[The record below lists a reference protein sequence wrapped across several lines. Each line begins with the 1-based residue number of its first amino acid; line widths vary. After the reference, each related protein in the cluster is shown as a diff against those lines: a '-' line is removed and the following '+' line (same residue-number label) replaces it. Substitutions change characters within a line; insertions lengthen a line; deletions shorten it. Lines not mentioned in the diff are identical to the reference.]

1 MGKGNVMD
9 GGLASRLMSRHE
21 RGIRQGIHLLMQED
35 LMEHPLLCGNKM
47 VHNRNIFLF
56 LTELRM

>member
-1 MGKGNVMD
+1 MD
-9 GGLASRLMSRHE
+9 GRLASRLMSRHE

-35 LMEHPLLCGNKM
+35 LMEHPLLRGNKM